1 MQSFTIVIIIIG
13 AIIILSIIFIRQ
25 IMLLQP
31 FLIVLKIVN
40 TNKRQPSYKNLIEE
54 WIIEQYR
61 QDNDLQFFYNEAF
74 VSWQQNCENIISH
87 TFIGQNRQQK
97 IYLAMCQD
105 AMQEDYQTFQFV
117 FFRTQTR
124 YKQQNYQKYAYTVD
138 NTEYVM
144 TASLKRLF
152 EIDNELKQINYET
165 TLEKYDAKKQRLLM
179 TPELKQ
185 MIKIRD
191 HYTCQQC
198 GKYMPDEGGLHIDHI
213 VSIKK
218 GGKSIPSNLQVLCD
232 KCNLRKG
239 K

>member
-13 AIIILSIIFIRQ
+13 AIIILSIIFVRHRI
-25 IMLLQP
+25 LLQP
-31 FLIVLKIVN
+31 FQIVCKIDI

-198 GKYMPDEGGLHIDHI
+198 GKYMPDEVGLHIDHI

>member
-1 MQSFTIVIIIIG
+1 M
-13 AIIILSIIFIRQ
+13 
-25 IMLLQP
+25 
-31 FLIVLKIVN
+31 
-40 TNKRQPSYKNLIEE
+40 
-54 WIIEQYR
+54 
-61 QDNDLQFFYNEAF
+61 
-74 VSWQQNCENIISH
+74 
-87 TFIGQNRQQK
+87 
-97 IYLAMCQD
+97 
-105 AMQEDYQTFQFV
+105 

-185 MIKIRD
+185 IIKIRD

-198 GKYMPDEGGLHIDHI
+198 GKYMPDEVGLHIDHI